1 MELKMNMPL
10 SNIDLHVHLGLHRT
24 VVHPETRSS
33 VRLFVSESA
42 ILELLQLSPMRLA
55 LLVRGQV
62 GLGVEP
68 LGAWDA
74 VVLPQTGEIL
84 YILGLLVELKMSWR
98 GNVRGNL
105 VQVATSPPRLGHRT
119 LCKDTHFI
127 DGFSI
132 CVAVFTSVKLQMR
145 GGLDGRWRYQLA
157 PILNSERGARFW
169 Q

>member
-42 ILELLQLSPMRLA
+42 ILELLQSIKIVSMTVLYRSLLRCRLLSPMRLA

-105 VQVATSPPRLGHRT
+105 VQVAVR
-119 LCKDTHFI
+119 
-127 DGFSI
+127 
-132 CVAVFTSVKLQMR
+132 SV
-145 GGLDGRWRYQLA
+145 
-157 PILNSERGARFW
+157 S
-169 Q
+169 

>member
-1 MELKMNMPL
+1 MELKINTPL
-10 SNIDLHVHLGLHRT
+10 SNIDLHVHLGLHRA
-24 VVHPETRSS
+24 VVHPKTRSS
-33 VRLFVSESA
+33 VRLFVSEST
-42 ILELLQLSPMRLA
+42 ILELLQSIKIVSMTVLYRSLLRCRLLSPMRLA

-105 VQVATSPPRLGHRT
+105 VQVAVR
-119 LCKDTHFI
+119 
-127 DGFSI
+127 
-132 CVAVFTSVKLQMR
+132 SV
-145 GGLDGRWRYQLA
+145 
-157 PILNSERGARFW
+157 S
-169 Q
+169 

>member
-1 MELKMNMPL
+1 MELKMNTPL
-10 SNIDLHVHLGLHRT
+10 SNIDLHVHLGLHRA

-42 ILELLQLSPMRLA
+42 ILELLQSIKIVSMTVLYRSLLRCRLLSPMRLA

-98 GNVRGNL
+98 GNIRGNL
-105 VQVATSPPRLGHRT
+105 VQVAVR
-119 LCKDTHFI
+119 
-127 DGFSI
+127 
-132 CVAVFTSVKLQMR
+132 SV
-145 GGLDGRWRYQLA
+145 
-157 PILNSERGARFW
+157 S
-169 Q
+169 